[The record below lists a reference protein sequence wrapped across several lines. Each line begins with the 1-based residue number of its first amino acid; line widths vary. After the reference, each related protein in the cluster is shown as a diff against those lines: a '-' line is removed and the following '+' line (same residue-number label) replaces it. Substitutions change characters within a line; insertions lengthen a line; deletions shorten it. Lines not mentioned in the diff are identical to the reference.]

1 MRPLH
6 SASVGTTIGMVC
18 VVSRAARALTLF
30 GHDDVGFPSDE
41 LRGKGRDPLGSTL
54 RGEVLDDEVLAL
66 HVAELAQALGERA
79 PDTRTL
85 GVRERD
91 ISQDSQ
97 PVDFARLLSLAGQRV
112 REKTCQGS
120 GEEYS
125 T

>member
-41 LRGKGRDPLGSTL
+41 LRGKGGDPLGSAL
-54 RGEVLDDEVLAL
+54 RGEVLNDEVLTL
-66 HVAELAQALGERA
+66 HVAELPPALGERA
-79 PDTRTL
+79 PDTRPL

-91 ISQDSQ
+91 IPQD
-97 PVDFARLLSLAGQRV
+97 P
-112 REKTCQGS
+112 
-120 GEEYS
+120 
-125 T
+125 